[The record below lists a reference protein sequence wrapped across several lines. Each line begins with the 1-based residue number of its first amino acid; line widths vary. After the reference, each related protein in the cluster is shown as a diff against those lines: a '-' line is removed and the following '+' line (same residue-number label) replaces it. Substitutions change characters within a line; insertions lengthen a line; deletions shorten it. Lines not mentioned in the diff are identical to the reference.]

1 MFKYLP
7 FWRYAGIQQQLFLKV
22 LGHFHHR
29 SGAIYDESHSRCT
42 MAPELLLGAAISFA
56 VGSFLYIMVY
66 FFVYPVF
73 KYRKVK
79 NQAISDLLFYRTAIS
94 TDDPDGENPKELERK
109 LTLFKKHA
117 LDLGECFETILPNW
131 YKLALK
137 NRNES
142 PVDASKNLLALYN
155 TSNVNHAT
163 ARINMIKLNL
173 KL

>member
-1 MFKYLP
+1 
-7 FWRYAGIQQQLFLKV
+7 
-22 LGHFHHR
+22 
-29 SGAIYDESHSRCT
+29 
-42 MAPELLLGAAISFA
+42 MAPELILGAAISFA
-56 VGSFLYIMVY
+56 VGSFLYIIGY
-66 FFVYPVF
+66 FFIYPVYR
-73 KYRKVK
+73 YRKVK

-94 TDDPDGENPKELERK
+94 TDDPDAETRNELERK

-131 YKLALK
+131 YKLVLQNK
-137 NRNES
+137 NES